1 MGLLS
6 DFFVANEGE
15 AARYAD
21 RMSEDDQGKAIALQ
35 LRPAEYKGFTDLEVG
50 TLWAILEGKEWDA
63 DLHALESDEGGDEG
77 DSWLFRFPD
86 RLVQLLT
93 HVEHSALDAALPD
106 GPTPRS
112 FKWMWRN
119 CDLWCWIFKDSL
131 NRRLLNRSRCIY
143 GVAYERLSDHL
154 TDDDF
159 AGY

>member
-35 LRPAEYKGFTDLEVG
+35 LRLAEYKGFTDLEVG

-63 DLHALESDEGGDEG
+63 DLHELESDEGGDEG

-86 RLVQLLT
+86 RLVQLLA
-93 HVEHSALDAALPD
+93 HVEHSALDAALPRWAD
-106 GPTPRS
+106 TEELQVDVAELRPVVL
-112 FKWMWRN
+112 
-119 CDLWCWIFKDSL
+119 DLQRLAKQAIAEQKSL
-131 NRRLLNRSRCIY
+131 YLWGSL
-143 GVAYERLSDHL
+143 
-154 TDDDF
+154 
-159 AGY
+159 

>member
-86 RLVQLLT
+86 RLVQLLA
-93 HVEHSALDAALPD
+93 HVEHSALDAALPRWAD
-106 GPTPRS
+106 TEELQVDVAELRPVVL
-112 FKWMWRN
+112 
-119 CDLWCWIFKDSL
+119 DLQRLAKQAIAEQKSL
-131 NRRLLNRSRCIY
+131 YLWGSL
-143 GVAYERLSDHL
+143 
-154 TDDDF
+154 
-159 AGY
+159 

>member
-93 HVEHSALDAALPD
+93 HVEHSALDAALPRWAD
-106 GPTPRS
+106 TEELQVDVAELRPVVL
-112 FKWMWRN
+112 
-119 CDLWCWIFKDSL
+119 DLQRLAKQAIAEQKSL
-131 NRRLLNRSRCIY
+131 YLWGSL
-143 GVAYERLSDHL
+143 
-154 TDDDF
+154 
-159 AGY
+159 